1 MEDIKCIKQN
11 ATESGDCGNG
21 WEGWRLGNTLYIEY
35 TGSLEYFFQDPYV
48 PDDLMQ
54 IDCWDENM
62 KEEIETLIVSCVSCE
77 GLGLG
82 IALFQGWS
90 NLKRIDILAP
100 NAYYGTIDE
109 AELEKIVPYSSWN
122 VDDHFEDIFFNLKK
136 LTEINMLE
144 KDENCTVDGVIY
156 DKECKTLVFCP
167 RGRQGHFSIPEGVE
181 EIDAFAFRD
190 CRNLTSVTI
199 PNSVKIVDMCA
210 FDGCVN
216 LRLTVPD
223 SVTRIGKDAFENVPH
238 IVYHGPAQSDDNW
251 GAKSRN

>member
-1 MEDIKCIKQN
+1 MDYEYIKKN

-21 WEGWRLGNTLYIEY
+21 WEGWRFGNTLYIEY
-35 TGSLEYFFQDPYV
+35 TGPLEYFFQDPYV
-48 PDDLMQ
+48 PDRLMQ

-77 GLGLG
+77 GLELG
-82 IALFQGWS
+82 IALFRGWS

-100 NAYYGTIDE
+100 YAFYGMIDE
-109 AELEKIVPYSSWN
+109 AELDPYSSWN
-122 VDDHFEDIFFNLKK
+122 DDDHFEEMFSGLKK
-136 LTEINMLE
+136 LTQINMLE

-167 RGRQGHFSIPEGVE
+167 RGRQGHFSVPEGVE
-181 EIDAFAFRD
+181 TIDSVAFSD

-199 PNSVKIVDMCA
+199 PNSVKKIGLCA

-216 LRLTVPD
+216 LRLTVPG
-223 SVTRIGKDAFENVPH
+223 SATRIGKYAFENVPH
-238 IVYHGPAQSDDNW
+238 IVYHGPAQSDNNW